1 MNTKI
6 KKAVGTSV
14 LSLGLVVGLAGF
26 AGATSGSIGN
36 TGPDSTNKVEYKDS
50 SHVDV
55 DNNNSLGLNNSN
67 SQSASSGD
75 ASAKHNTTA
84 GDAMSGDAMN
94 DNSVDATVEVDNS
107 SAGSAALAGNTGSG
121 DLNATIDTTG
131 PDSYN
136 KVEYSNK
143 STVDVTNNNNVNVSN
158 SNSQSASSGNAKV
171 YDNTTGGSATSGSVS
186 NTSSS
191 TFTIRVTN

>member
-6 KKAVGTSV
+6 KRAVGTGV

-36 TGPDSTNKVEYKDS
+36 TGPDSTNKIEYDNES
-50 SHVDV
+50 NVDV
-55 DNNNSLGLNNSN
+55 ENNNGLSFGNTN
-67 SQSASSGD
+67 SQTAASGEARATHNTEAGDATSGD
-75 ASAKHNTTA
+75 A
-84 GDAMSGDAMN
+84 
-94 DNSVDATVEVDNS
+94 DNESMVDATVVFNNS
-107 SAGSAALAGNTGSG
+107 GAAAALGGGNGGG
-121 DLNATIDTTG
+121 DLDADIDTTG

-136 KVEYSNK
+136 KVEYKNTSNV
-143 STVDVTNNNNVNVSN
+143 TVTNNNSINVSN
-158 SNSQSASSGNAKV
+158 TNVQTATSGDAKV

-191 TFTIRVTN
+191 TFEFRVTN